1 MAKSVLDA
9 IKSGFWDFEPK
20 SAGSSQYPSTQAMPG
35 TDEKVDVLAERVRQG
50 LPLWHPSDRLS
61 FDENEQPRKKPR

>member
-1 MAKSVLDA
+1 
-9 IKSGFWDFEPK
+9 
-20 SAGSSQYPSTQAMPG
+20 MPLNPVFG
-35 TDEKVDVLAERVRQG
+35 ISDVLAERVRQG